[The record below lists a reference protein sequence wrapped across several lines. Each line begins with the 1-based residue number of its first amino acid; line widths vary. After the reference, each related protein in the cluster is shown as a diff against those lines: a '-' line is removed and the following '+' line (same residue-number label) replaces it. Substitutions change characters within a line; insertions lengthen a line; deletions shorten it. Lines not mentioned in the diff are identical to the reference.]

1 LGAVT
6 DPSEVCAVATCRVP
20 RPISNDNDKVN
31 QAQALCSF
39 IGGLD
44 YLKITRRVP
53 QNVSNFEHF
62 SDAKVPVYR
71 FISFEGRPLRQAAPS
86 TQPIDDKNHERN
98 HQQQMDEASA
108 RCAD

>member
-1 LGAVT
+1 
-6 DPSEVCAVATCRVP
+6 
-20 RPISNDNDKVN
+20 
-31 QAQALCSF
+31 
-39 IGGLD
+39 
-44 YLKITRRVP
+44 
-53 QNVSNFEHF
+53 VSNFEHF

-108 RCAD
+108 DVQTESQKPQES